1 VLKVFKYLIV
11 VVIFSA
17 LTITVVNASTQ
28 NSAYEIVLSDN
39 FGYIEDLVLQSSRY
53 TQQEQVSPEALQL
66 YRDDYTLSFTEDEL
80 AFLGYE
86 EILNDAQLRVYF
98 EQKSF
103 SVVIQNKETG
113 YFWSSRAEFQHI
125 EGTNETPLFRNM
137 MNSGLW
143 IESVRMLTNGGAPI
157 NINEK
162 SLETESLYRIA
173 GVAYPN
179 DENLIANYPEC
190 ALGYATSN
198 VCSQVIIPE
207 RYNESRV
214 RVDRVSTSTDAI
226 VTKVNIFEYGFSFN
240 VELRLE
246 NGVFKA
252 KVFSDTIVE
261 NDPKFKLTGIYVF
274 PYLGSTRKDT
284 TPGYFVIPDG
294 VGALVRINQMHGDTF
309 QSRYFGSEYGY
320 DSYTTSQLTMPIFG
334 IVHEVGGN
342 GFYAEIVEGAQ
353 QGILYADLYGA
364 NSRYNY
370 MRTKYSVRELYRRII
385 NAEGGGSLTLLDQ
398 LTQYDYATD
407 YHFLGGSDASYV
419 GIAANYRE
427 KLRDAGILKDL
438 VEPSTNIPIHLNYLM
453 ADTENA
459 FIGVRRIRMT
469 RINDVLDMYETLKEA
484 GVTNQMVTL
493 HGWSNDGNGVGLAR
507 TKLNESRRQFEKL
520 SDTLAEDGNPVY
532 LNNDYVVASDSRR
545 VNYINDIAR
554 NVSRL
559 KMTYSNLSFSGV
571 ESNIQVLYPK
581 ATAAKLKGDE
591 KFYNNLGYGLETGS
605 MGNMLFSYYDNK
617 VYERGDAMAYY
628 QDALEGYD
636 NLLLSTPNSYL
647 WQYMDGYLDMAVTN
661 GQFNF
666 YTDLAPILPIV
677 LSGSVPVFTPYLN
690 FNALGN
696 ERLLMMIDFNIN
708 PRYVLTEENTY
719 KMRYTRSSNLYTTA
733 ISDYE
738 AEIID
743 TYQYINDALKH
754 VIGAMIV
761 EREVVALGV
770 VRVTY
775 DNGVS
780 IYVNYSDEIYMNN
793 DVILF
798 GKSYEVVL

>member
-1 VLKVFKYLIV
+1 MLKIVKYLIV
-11 VVIFSA
+11 VVTFSA
-17 LTITVVNASTQ
+17 LTFTVVNAATQ
-28 NSAYEIVLSDN
+28 DNAYEIVLSDN
-39 FGYIEDLVLQSSRY
+39 FGYIEQMVLQSSRY
-53 TQQEQVSPEALQL
+53 TQPDNITPAALQD
-66 YRDDYTLSFTEDEL
+66 YRDNYTLSFTTDEL

-86 EILNDAQLRVYF
+86 EILNDSKLRVYF

-103 SVVIQNKETG
+103 SVVIENKETG

-162 SLETESLYRIA
+162 SLTTESLYRIA

-179 DENLIANYPEC
+179 DESLIDLYPEC
-190 ALGYATSN
+190 PTGYASSN

-207 RYNESRV
+207 RYNQSRV
-214 RVDRVSTSTDAI
+214 RVDRVSTTTSAI

-246 NGVFKA
+246 DGVFKSR
-252 KVFSDTIVE
+252 VFSDTIQE
-261 NDPKFKLTGIYVF
+261 SDPKFKLTGIYLF
-274 PYLGSTRKDT
+274 PYLGSTRKDK
-284 TPGYFVIPDG
+284 TPGYFLIPDG
-294 VGALVRINQMHGDTF
+294 VGALVRINQMHGDSF
-309 QSRYFGSEYGY
+309 QSRFYGSEFGY
-320 DSYTTSQLTMPIFG
+320 DSYTTSQLTMPIYG

-342 GFYAEIVEGAQ
+342 GFYADITEGSE

-364 NSRYNY
+364 NTRYNY

-385 NAEGGGSLTLLDQ
+385 NASGGGSLTLLDQ
-398 LTQYDYATD
+398 FTQTDYAID

-419 GIAANYRE
+419 GIAKNYRD
-427 KLRDAGILKDL
+427 KLRDAGVLKDM

-469 RINDVLDMYETLKEA
+469 RIKDVLDIYETLKEA

-493 HGWSNDGNGVGLAR
+493 HGWSKDGNGVGLAR
-507 TKLNESRRQFEKL
+507 THLNESKRTFEKL
-520 SDTLAEDGNPVY
+520 ADTLAEDGNTVY
-532 LNNDYVVASDSRR
+532 LYNDYVVASDSKR

-559 KMTYSNLSFSGV
+559 KMTYSNRSFSGV
-571 ESNIQVLYPK
+571 ESNIQLLYPE
-581 ATAAKLKGDE
+581 ATAKKLKADAS
-591 KFYNNLGYGLETGS
+591 FYDKLGYGAEVGS
-605 MGNMLFSYYDNK
+605 IGNMLFSYYDNK
-617 VYERGDAMAYY
+617 VFERGDAMNYY
-628 QDALEGYD
+628 QEALSNYD
-636 NLLLSTPNSYL
+636 HLILSSPNSYL
-647 WQYMDGYLDMAVTN
+647 WQYMSGYTDMAVTN

-666 YTDLAPILPIV
+666 YTDLVPVLPIV
-677 LSGSVPVFTPYLN
+677 LSGSVPMFTPFLN
-690 FNALGN
+690 FNALGS
-696 ERLLMMIDFNIN
+696 ERLLMMIDFGIN
-708 PRYVLTEENTY
+708 PRYILTEENTY

-733 ISDYE
+733 IKDYE
-738 AEIID
+738 TEIID
-743 TYQYINDALKH
+743 TYHYINDALKH
-754 VIGAMIV
+754 VVGAMVV
-761 EREVVALGV
+761 EREVLGLGIV
-770 VRVTY
+770 KVTY

-780 IYVNYSDEIYMNN
+780 IYINYSDQIFMNP